1 MERYHRAQVLLRPE
15 QYERLQEMARA
26 RSARRGKRVSV
37 SQVIRDILDQSL
49 MDEQRRWQRAQDAL
63 DDLLALGDTVQAR
76 WQEEMPEEW
85 FTNMREERADAL
97 YRELSDGH

>member
-1 MERYHRAQVLLRPE
+1 MERYHRAQVLLKPE

-49 MDEQRRWQRAQDAL
+49 MDERLRWQRAQDAL
-63 DDLLALGDTVQAR
+63 DELFALGNTIQAR
-76 WQEEMPEEW
+76 WQGEMPEDW
-85 FTNMREERADAL
+85 FTDMREERADAL
-97 YRELSDGH
+97 YRELSHGH